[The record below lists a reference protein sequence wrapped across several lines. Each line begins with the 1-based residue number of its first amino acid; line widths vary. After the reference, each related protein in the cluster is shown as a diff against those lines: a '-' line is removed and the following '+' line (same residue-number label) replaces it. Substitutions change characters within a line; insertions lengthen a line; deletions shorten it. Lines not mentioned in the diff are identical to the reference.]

1 MSNDQ
6 ISSGVKAIIQG
17 QAILEDRRTG
27 RKVWEESTLEVK
39 LTESVENE
47 TNSVSSFSL
56 SGSIRELIKLF
67 ALNIYERLFTTF

>member
-1 MSNDQ
+1 
-6 ISSGVKAIIQG
+6 GKAI
-17 QAILEDRRTG
+17 LKDRLTSHT
-27 RKVWEESTLEVK
+27 VWEESTLEVK

-67 ALNIYERLFTTF
+67 ALKIYERLFTTF

>member
-1 MSNDQ
+1 MSNEQ

-17 QAILEDRRTG
+17 KAILEDRHTG
-27 RKVWEESTLEVK
+27 HTVWEESTLEVK

-67 ALNIYERLFTTF
+67 ALKIYERLFTTF